1 MYANDY
7 KDIGALKELADKYG
21 ICILLVH
28 HLRKQS
34 SSDPYEQ
41 ISGSTGIMGVADTT
55 WLMHAKTRLNESA
68 QLVTGIHC
76 RVNHAWE
83 DMRAVQ
89 ERFGKTDGVVALH
102 AYQRESIR
110 EVSRRLAQH
119 AVRHPV
125 GGCGRG
131 LFDPQSRMEMLQAE
145 RAEERTPCGR

>member
-55 WLMHAKTRLNESA
+55 
-68 QLVTGIHC
+68 
-76 RVNHAWE
+76 
-83 DMRAVQ
+83 
-89 ERFGKTDGVVALH
+89 
-102 AYQRESIR
+102 
-110 EVSRRLAQH
+110 
-119 AVRHPV
+119 
-125 GGCGRG
+125 
-131 LFDPQSRMEMLQAE
+131 
-145 RAEERTPCGR
+145 